1 MTFTECITISTL
13 LCTAADSRPST
24 SSHPV
29 PHSSPTSQ
37 PPSHQ
42 AQAFPEGAIQQIT
55 ALGFS
60 RADAIQEL
68 TRTNGNVQLALTAL
82 LARSIKL

>member
-1 MTFTECITISTL
+1 MLTV
-13 LCTAADSRPST
+13 LCAAVDSRPST

-37 PPSHQ
+37 PPPPNQ
-42 AQAFPEGAIQQIT
+42 AQTFPEGAIQQIT

-60 RADAIQEL
+60 RDDAIREL
-68 TRTNGNVQLALTAL
+68 RQTNGNAQLALAAL